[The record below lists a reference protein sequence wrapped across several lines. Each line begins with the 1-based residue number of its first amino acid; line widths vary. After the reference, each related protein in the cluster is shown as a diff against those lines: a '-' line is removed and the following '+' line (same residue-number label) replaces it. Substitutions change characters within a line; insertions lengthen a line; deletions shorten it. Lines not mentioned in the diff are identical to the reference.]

1 MSGLVCYFDNFQFYA
16 LGLQMFHD
24 QVEITAGG
32 FFVVDVRLIFCVSY
46 LSSRIFPLPCKIMV
60 DHCRLWNSHGR
71 RVAVV
76 DIRQTRLLPCVI

>member
-1 MSGLVCYFDNFQFYA
+1 
-16 LGLQMFHD
+16 MFHD

-46 LSSRIFPLPCKIMV
+46 QSARIFSLSSKIMV

-76 DIRQTRLLPCVI
+76 DIRQTRLLPCDLNQGICYHMNCVCVSN